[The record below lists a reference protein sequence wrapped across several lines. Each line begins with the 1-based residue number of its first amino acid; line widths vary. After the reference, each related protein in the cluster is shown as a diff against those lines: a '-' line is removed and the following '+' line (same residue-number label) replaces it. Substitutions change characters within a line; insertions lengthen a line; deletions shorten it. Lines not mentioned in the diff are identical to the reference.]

1 MLGKSMTSGSPWK
14 HILFFT
20 FPILA
25 GALLQQLYHT
35 ADTVIVGNFAG
46 EEALSAVGTTNTLA
60 FFFLAIAIGFSA
72 GNGVL
77 IAQHYGAEKFDL
89 LRKDAAGGI
98 VLLLVIGTV
107 CSICGMLGAYWAYK
121 YWMAVPPEILSRT
134 VLYFVIYSSGLIFQ
148 FAYNALS
155 AILRSVGDSAATLYF
170 LLIAS
175 IANIL
180 LDLLFVAV
188 FHWGVAGAAVAT
200 NIAQALSVAAAWFYM
215 YKKYPVFR
223 CKIRELVWHKEVIND
238 SVKIGLPIA
247 LQLVFVALGLTFIQR
262 AVNGF
267 GQVMTASFT
276 VGQRIE
282 MYLHLPCNAMQT
294 ALATFTGQNV
304 GAKQYDRVKK
314 GAIQGVMLSV
324 GFTLILSVILWFTA
338 GSLPPL
344 FALSEQAGIYCYRHL
359 KAVALIVIILSIYVP
374 LFGVFQGVR
383 CSLIPTI
390 VALCALTLRVII
402 TYAVKDTSFFG
413 NSIIWWNGLFGFC
426 LGCSITW
433 SIYFSRYF
441 RKKLAGV

>member
-188 FHWGVAGAAVAT
+188 FHWGVAGEIGRA
-200 NIAQALSVAAAWFYM
+200 S
-215 YKKYPVFR
+215 
-223 CKIRELVWHKEVIND
+223 CRE
-238 SVKIGLPIA
+238 
-247 LQLVFVALGLTFIQR
+247 
-262 AVNGF
+262 
-267 GQVMTASFT
+267 
-276 VGQRIE
+276 
-282 MYLHLPCNAMQT
+282 
-294 ALATFTGQNV
+294 
-304 GAKQYDRVKK
+304 RV
-314 GAIQGVMLSV
+314 
-324 GFTLILSVILWFTA
+324 
-338 GSLPPL
+338 
-344 FALSEQAGIYCYRHL
+344 
-359 KAVALIVIILSIYVP
+359 
-374 LFGVFQGVR
+374 
-383 CSLIPTI
+383 
-390 VALCALTLRVII
+390 
-402 TYAVKDTSFFG
+402 
-413 NSIIWWNGLFGFC
+413 
-426 LGCSITW
+426 
-433 SIYFSRYF
+433 
-441 RKKLAGV
+441 

>member
-98 VLLLVIGTV
+98 VLLLVIGAV
-107 CSICGMLGAYWAYK
+107 CSLCGMLGAYWAYK
-121 YWMAVPPEILSRT
+121 YWMAVPPEILART

-148 FAYNALS
+148 FAYNALA

-200 NIAQALSVAAAWFYM
+200 NIAQALSVAAAWCYM

-304 GAKQYDRVKK
+304 GAEQYDRVKK

-324 GFTLILSVILWFTA
+324 GFTLILSVILWFAA

-402 TYAVKDTSFFG
+402 TYAVKDTAFLG
-413 NSIIWWNGLFGFC
+413 HSIIWWNGLFGFC